1 MPTAFETH
9 ARRLR
14 FRALGIA
21 CRERRIET
29 LLLGHHADDS
39 VETTL
44 WRLSAGAQGAGLA
57 GIPEV
62 ARIPEC
68 HGIYGV
74 SESGS
79 SITLPAEANGPSSR
93 LQVSLEEKGKGSIRF
108 LPGNVDTDPRD
119 KTNAARLASDLLMHD
134 RPSIATGGIFLCR
147 PLLSIHKKD
156 LVATCGENKIPYVDD
171 PTNFDPTLTAR
182 NAVRS
187 LLRSNS
193 LPRALQPPSI
203 LSLIRS
209 NHGLLQRLN
218 RLANEV
224 LRAQCR
230 VHNLNLR
237 TGTMIIEFCS
247 DTTWADTEQDAPS
260 SEQLH
265 QIQCIALRRITDLLS
280 PVPVN
285 RYPLQSF
292 SAFTSRVFRDHGGSE
307 GPDGNSLRDYL
318 DKRVS
323 FTLGGMYFNPLAVS
337 PSSEA
342 SDGTQPDERNIWLL
356 SRQPFMKGKDTEL
369 QIDVPLSNQFPSKKG
384 MPRPDFTP
392 WTLWDNR
399 YWFRFS
405 VQAKPGQQLDQAA
418 TPNIDKMPLRIRPF
432 GQTDFARIRDDLGTL
447 TGQDGTGRWHRVL
460 PSPTFT
466 ASVARALL
474 ASHAPG
480 QTRYTVPVLTLGK
493 APDSEQ
499 TGDADREHLL
509 ALPTLGHHLSGRRV
523 KGQMRNSRKLEMFYA
538 GRWWILK
545 WEWMY
550 KMIDTEALRL
560 MGKPVE
566 ADAQGTREKV

>member
-14 FRALGIA
+14 FQALGIA
-21 CRERRIET
+21 CRERGIET

-39 VETTL
+39 VETTI

-79 SITLPAEANGPSSR
+79 SIALPAETDGPSSR
-93 LQVSLEEKGKGSIRF
+93 LQVSLEEKGKGSIHF
-108 LPGNVDTDPRD
+108 LPGNVDADPRD
-119 KTNAARLASDLLMHD
+119 KTNAARFASDLLIQD

-147 PLLSIHKKD
+147 PLLSTHKKD
-156 LVATCGENKIPYVDD
+156 LVATCKENNIPFVDD
-171 PTNFDPTLTAR
+171 PTNYDPTLTVR
-182 NAVRS
+182 NAIRS
-187 LLRSNS
+187 LLRSKS

-209 NHGLLQRLN
+209 NHRLLQHLN
-218 RLANEV
+218 RLASEV

-230 VHNLNLR
+230 VHDLNLR
-237 TGTMIIEFCS
+237 TGTMIIEFTS
-247 DTTWADTEQDAPS
+247 DTTWADAEQEPPS
-260 SEQLH
+260 PEQLH
-265 QIQCIALRRITDLLS
+265 QIQCIALRRITELLS
-280 PVPVN
+280 PAPAN
-285 RYPLQSF
+285 RYQLHSF
-292 SAFTSRVFRDHGGSE
+292 APFTSRVFRDHDGSE
-307 GPDGNSLRDYL
+307 GPDGNSQRDYL
-318 DKRVS
+318 DKRSS

-337 PSSEA
+337 PPSKA
-342 SDGTQPDERNIWLL
+342 SDGAQPGERNIWLL
-356 SRQPFMKGKDTEL
+356 SRQPFMKGRDAEL
-369 QIDVPLSNQFPSKKG
+369 QIDVPLFNQFPSRKG
-384 MPRPDFTP
+384 KRRPDFTP

-405 VQAKPGQQLDQAA
+405 VKPKPGQQLDQAA
-418 TPNIDKMPLRIRPF
+418 TPNIDKIPLRVRPF
-432 GQTDFARIRDDLGTL
+432 SQTDLARIRDEPGTL
-447 TGQDGTGRWHRVL
+447 TGQDDKGRWHRVL
-460 PSPTFT
+460 PSPIFI
-466 ASVARALL
+466 ASVARALF

-480 QTRYTVPVLTLGK
+480 QTRYTLPVLTLGE

-499 TGDADREHLL
+499 TGNADREHLL

-523 KGQMRNSRKLEMFYA
+523 KGQMRQPKTLEMFYA
-538 GRWWILK
+538 GGWWIVQ

-550 KMIDTEALRL
+550 KMIDTEALGL

-566 ADAQGTREKV
+566 ADAHETRETV